1 MNKHRKETMNS
12 VHFEKLGENRYL
24 IRVSE
29 FYPDNCCEED
39 ETIVTEEHLD
49 WLLTFKDDDIREQ
62 DQDDDNR
69 AIGIYLGDDDYSG
82 TIGLLT
88 KTFTNDVETELWL
101 EQVLADLGS
110 LAIRR
115 AKMALLQGYKNRE
128 IAREENIN
136 HEVINR
142 AMKII
147 RRRVEDLLKNDC

>member
-1 MNKHRKETMNS
+1 M
-12 VHFEKLGENRYL
+12 LL
-24 IRVSE
+24 LLSE

-69 AIGIYLGDDDYSG
+69 ATGLYLGDDDYSG

-101 EQVLADLGS
+101 EQILADLGS
-110 LAIRR
+110 LAIHR

-147 RRRVEDLLKNDC
+147 RQRVEDMLKNDV

>member
-147 RRRVEDLLKNDC
+147 RQRVEDLLKNDC